1 MSDKLKKEDRKRWYR
16 AGWSMTRAATAPN
29 PGNNFLDLNN
39 AMAYAESQGPDK
51 TQMVQKQYI
60 RQEWAEDLH
69 DSRLRRKGSMER

>member
-1 MSDKLKKEDRKRWYR
+1 MVSGWMVYDAGGDCAESRKY
-16 AGWSMTRAATAPN
+16 
-29 PGNNFLDLNN
+29 FLDLNN
-39 AMAYAESQGPDK
+39 AMTYAESQGPDK